1 MNHRTGKEY
10 KLRMTF
16 NNSIASWP
24 CLVFLESLPS
34 IDRSGSVKDRRFPN
48 MHLTWYEWFRAPIL
62 KVISKKTYS
71 FSPKVL
77 SNESIFS
84 PQKEVRMI
92 FLIGTG
98 SFFSHDLS
106 DKSFSV
112 GAVDCASCLGWGT
125 SVSTTSP
132 GLIWNLTFPWS
143 LRLLGCETLGILLNF
158 DVGIPL
164 LITFKHV

>member
-10 KLRMTF
+10 KLRRTF

-62 KVISKKTYS
+62 KVISKKTYF

-98 SFFSHDLS
+98 SFFPMTCPTSRFLW
-106 DKSFSV
+106 
-112 GAVDCASCLGWGT
+112 ARLIARPASAEVLPFLQQVLVWSGT
-125 SVSTTSP
+125 LPSP
-132 GLIWNLTFPWS
+132 GLS
-143 LRLLGCETLGILLNF
+143 GRLAVKPMEFYWILMLGSPCW
-158 DVGIPL
+158 
-164 LITFKHV
+164 

>member
-16 NNSIASWP
+16 NNSIRSWP

-48 MHLTWYEWFRAPIL
+48 MHLTWYECEWFWAPIL
-62 KVISKKTYS
+62 KVISKKTYF

-77 SNESIFS
+77 SNESIFP

-98 SFFSHDLS
+98 SFFFPMTCPARFLWQALL
-106 DKSFSV
+106 F
-112 GAVDCASCLGWGT
+112 ARPASAEVLPFLQQVLVWSGT
-125 SVSTTSP
+125 LPSP
-132 GLIWNLTFPWS
+132 GLS
-143 LRLLGCETLGILLNF
+143 GCLA
-158 DVGIPL
+158 VKP
-164 LITFKHV
+164 

>member
-16 NNSIASWP
+16 NNSMRSWP

-48 MHLTWYEWFRAPIL
+48 MHLTWYECEWFWAPIL
-62 KVISKKTYS
+62 KVISKKTYF

-77 SNESIFS
+77 SNESIFP

-98 SFFSHDLS
+98 SFFSPWLVLLVFSGRRCFLRVLPRLRYFRFYNKSWFDLEPYLPLVS
-106 DKSFSV
+106 QAAWLWNPRTFIEFWCWDPL
-112 GAVDCASCLGWGT
+112 VDN
-125 SVSTTSP
+125 V
-132 GLIWNLTFPWS
+132 
-143 LRLLGCETLGILLNF
+143 
-158 DVGIPL
+158 
-164 LITFKHV
+164 